1 MSDQVWTFHAIG
13 RIQSPLKEKFGLPR
27 QPGLVPQLKGQIEI
41 LPPYDRE
48 EAFKELAGYSH
59 IWILSVFHLALREHW
74 QATVR
79 PPRLGGNERVGVFAS
94 RAPYRPN
101 PIGMSLCALH
111 DIERS
116 QGRLLLS
123 ISGCDLVDGTP
134 VLDIKP
140 YLPYSD
146 HVDNARAGFTD
157 AVPRDLLKV
166 NWSTQAQQQLSQ
178 YRTLYPDLLEL
189 AQRLIAQD
197 PRPAYQRD
205 AQAHEYGMR
214 LYDLNLRFVVR
225 DDEAT
230 ILSLDAVVP
239 QA

>member
-1 MSDQVWTFHAIG
+1 M
-13 RIQSPLKEKFGLPR
+13 PR
-27 QPGLVPQLKGQIEI
+27 QPGLVPQLRGQIEI
-41 LPPYDRE
+41 LSPYDRE
-48 EAFKELAGYSH
+48 EAFAELSGYSH
-59 IWILSVFHLALREHW
+59 IWILSVFHLAVREHW
-74 QATVR
+74 QPTVR

-111 DIERS
+111 DITRK

-146 HVDNARAGFTD
+146 CIAEARAGFTD
-157 AVPRDLLKV
+157 SVPRELLKV
-166 NWSTQAQQQLSQ
+166 SWSVQAQQQLLQ
-178 YRTLYPDLLEL
+178 YNRLYPDLAEL
-189 AQRLIAQD
+189 AQVLIAQD

-205 AQAHEYGMR
+205 ASPHEYGMR
-214 LYDLNLRFVVR
+214 IYDCNIRFVVR
-225 DDEAT
+225 DNEAT
-230 ILSLDAVVP
+230 ILGLDTVAP
-239 QA
+239 QG

>member
-1 MSDQVWTFHAIG
+1 M
-13 RIQSPLKEKFGLPR
+13 PR
-27 QPGLVPQLKGQIEI
+27 QPGLVPQLKGQIKI

-48 EAFKELAGYSH
+48 EAFAELSGYSH
-59 IWILSVFHLALREHW
+59 IWILSVFHLAVREHW
-74 QATVR
+74 QPTVR

-111 DIERS
+111 DITRK
-116 QGRLLLS
+116 QGHLTLT

-146 HVDNARAGFTD
+146 YIAGARAGFTD
-157 AVPRDLLKV
+157 AVPRELLKV
-166 NWSTQAQQQLSQ
+166 TWSAQAQQHLSQ
-178 YRTLYPDLLEL
+178 FSRLYPDLQEL
-189 AQRLIAQD
+189 VQALIAQD

-205 AQAHEYGMR
+205 AQMHEYGMR
-214 LYDLNLRFVVR
+214 LYDVNIRFVVSGSA
-225 DDEAT
+225 AT
-230 ILSLDAVVP
+230 VQSLNAVTP
-239 QA
+239 QT